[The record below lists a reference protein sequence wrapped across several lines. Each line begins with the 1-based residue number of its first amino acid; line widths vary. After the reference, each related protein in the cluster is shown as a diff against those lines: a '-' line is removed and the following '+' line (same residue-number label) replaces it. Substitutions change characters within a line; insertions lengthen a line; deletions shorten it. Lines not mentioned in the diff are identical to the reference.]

1 MAAPSSSILAS
12 GTPDSPCHPQ
22 RPWSQH
28 MVLPRYPPGQ
38 TGGSVLAA
46 IEREHGHLRC
56 PFCEAYEVERPYLA
70 TLRPNSFSSSSFG
83 APWDRDQ
90 PRDTYRGRHSLCDQ
104 PPPL

>member
-56 PFCEAYEVERPYLA
+56 PFCEAYEVERLYLA
-70 TLRPNSFSSSSFG
+70 TLRLDSCPTHSYWARWAEDPARATS
-83 APWDRDQ
+83 
-90 PRDTYRGRHSLCDQ
+90 RGRPSRSATTRT
-104 PPPL
+104 